1 MEYDGY
7 AGEQIKQ
14 ADVNLLAFP
23 LGVITEPDQIRRD
36 LSYYEDKIDMVNGPA
51 MTFSIFSIQYARL
64 GDRQKAEEMFRRAY
78 EPNIRPPFG
87 VFAETP
93 TSNNPYFM
101 TGAGGLLQAV
111 LFGFGGLSI
120 TDQGIIQEKPI
131 LPSGWTGLT
140 ITGVGPEKRTF
151 AVTR

>member
-1 MEYDGY
+1 
-7 AGEQIKQ
+7 
-14 ADVNLLAFP
+14 
-23 LGVITEPDQIRRD
+23 
-36 LSYYEDKIDMVNGPA
+36 

-64 GDRQKAEEMFRRAY
+64 GDRQKADEMFRRAY

-111 LFGFGGLSI
+111 LFGFGGISI
-120 TDQGIIQEKPI
+120 TDVGIVQSTPM
-131 LPSGWTGLT
+131 LPEGWSRLE
-140 ITGVGPEKRTF
+140 IKGVGPTKRTF
-151 AVTR
+151 VVKN